1 MCDVLLS
8 ERASCAPPCGN
19 CAEMYD
25 LMSYIIRN
33 CKKKKKKNVCPLTS
47 FAPATVRRCF
57 FFGFWFGFLLF
68 VLVFFFLWS
77 SGFHAVKVSKPCR
90 VLLKYAR
97 QDAEAYRLQYNEVI
111 PVAQLVR
118 KVAAVMQEFTR
129 ALSLV

>member
-1 MCDVLLS
+1 MCVPSSPLRRPQCGDVLFLVS
-8 ERASCAPPCGN
+8 G
-19 CAEMYD
+19 
-25 LMSYIIRN
+25 L
-33 CKKKKKKNVCPLTS
+33 
-47 FAPATVRRCF
+47 
-57 FFGFWFGFLLF
+57 GFCCLFLF
-68 VLVFFFLWS
+68 FFFLWS